1 MTRQIATPHK
11 FRPHDLVWI
20 DDPRTFIA
28 EMPTPDWVA
37 TALAAEPVMVV
48 RRGRVSLGLIPVG
61 IRGSARDE
69 RFAGAVASGSITRS
83 VRPEDLLS
91 QRQEPTQARRDA
103 IPALQGFYAVISAWA
118 DLNLPWGPVGS
129 VGFELATGVP
139 VATASSDLDLA
150 VYAASYLSE
159 QDGNLLLEA
168 VAGIDAVADI
178 QVETPQGSF
187 SLREYCDGR
196 SLRRRLKTCDGA
208 RLVRDPWSNVQGE
221 VA

>member
-1 MTRQIATPHK
+1 MTRQIGTPHK

-20 DDPRTFIA
+20 DDPRSFIA
-28 EMPTPDWVA
+28 ATPTPTPAWVA
-37 TALAAEPVMVV
+37 TTLAAELVMVV
-48 RRGRVSLGLIPVG
+48 RRGRVSPGLIPVG
-61 IRGSARDE
+61 VRGSARDE
-69 RFAGAVASGSITRS
+69 RFAGAVASGSITRR

-103 IPALQGFYAVISAWA
+103 MPALEGFYAVMSAWA

-139 VATASSDLDLA
+139 VATASSDLDLV

-178 QVETPQGSF
+178 QVETPQGGF

-196 SLRRRLKTCDGA
+196 SLRRRLKTCDGGA
-208 RLVRDPWSNVQGE
+208 RLVRDPWSN
-221 VA
+221 A